1 MEKGGWGRRKG
12 EGKEQKNKKRNT
24 TKINAKMLSQ
34 IVLFLKLLFIILN
47 TIEGQYLPEN
57 S

>member
-1 MEKGGWGRRKG
+1 MGKEERGRKG
-12 EGKEQKNKKRNT
+12 TEKQKQKKKRNT

-34 IVLFLKLLFIILN
+34 TVLFLKLLFIILN
-47 TIEGQYLPEN
+47 TIEGQHLPEN